1 MILMAT
7 NWERLLYKCSGLNA
21 KSLFGLDF
29 GCFSPKEQLW
39 RLNAIMIGG
48 TEPMERYGSDR

>member
-29 GCFSPKEQLW
+29 GRPLRAAALAAQRKKGRYET
-39 RLNAIMIGG
+39 RL
-48 TEPMERYGSDR
+48 